1 MSLKIKSQEVNQYS
15 SMDVILELDL
25 LHYQFDLAYES
36 GDRPEMVSLSK
47 QIVAYQK
54 RWSLPCSSTSLQA

>member
-1 MSLKIKSQEVNQYS
+1 MSLKITSQEVHNYP

-25 LHYQFDLAYES
+25 LHYNFDLAYEA
-36 GDRPEMVSLSK
+36 GDTPEMVSISK
-47 QIVAYQK
+47 QIIAYQK